1 MKKIRIGRPLLLAVT
16 AVFVFVLLFVV
27 GSRGDDGGGNG
38 RYALSAPPFV
48 GVANA
53 AADNQA
59 LDTIQNEAG
68 ISAYFQSTTPVT
80 ISSVRSV
87 FRTIEIETNDYI
99 LGSVDLANYP
109 EDYAP
114 HVYVHSDGWFLA
126 YYSNTDPAAK
136 IVDLNAYTAS
146 SDTVI
151 STKLENVLA
160 IVAGAAG
167 VGIPGITHY
176 DFRYPNA
183 TTMMIILERDQGT
196 GNDYFTINIPSS
208 FGVAERSWV
217 LYTGGSYNNGSLTLN
232 TTTLH
237 SGNSSTNHHYGSIS
251 AAQMP
256 PSTTHTITVGTD
268 STDVGGIVL
277 VYTE

>member
-1 MKKIRIGRPLLLAVT
+1 MRNIRIRRPLLFAVT

-27 GSRGDDGGGNG
+27 GSRGDEGGNG
-38 RYALSAPPFV
+38 RYALSAPSFV
-48 GVANA
+48 GVASA
-53 AADNQA
+53 AANNDA

-87 FRTIEIETNDYI
+87 FRTIELETADYI

-109 EDYAP
+109 EDHAP
-114 HVYVHSDGWFLA
+114 HVYVHKDGWFLA
-126 YYSNTDPAAK
+126 YYLNTDPAAK
-136 IVDLNAYTAS
+136 VIDLNAYTAS
-146 SDTVI
+146 GSTVI
-151 STKLENVLA
+151 STKLENALA

-183 TTMMIILERDQGT
+183 TTMMLIVERDDGA
-196 GNDYFTINIPSS
+196 GNDYFTVNIPSS
-208 FGVAERSWV
+208 VGVAERSWSFYV
-217 LYTGGSYNNGSLTLN
+217 GYWGRIRLNGSDLYA
-232 TTTLH
+232 
-237 SGNSSTNHHYGSIS
+237 GYNHHNWGSIS

-256 PSTTHTITVGTD
+256 PATTHTISVEDD
-268 STDVGGIVL
+268 SDDVGGIAL

>member
-1 MKKIRIGRPLLLAVT
+1 MKTIRMRRPLLLAVT

-27 GSRGDDGGGNG
+27 GSSGDEGGGNG

-48 GVANA
+48 GVASA
-53 AADNQA
+53 AANNDA
-59 LDTIQNEAG
+59 LETIQNEAG
-68 ISAYFQSTTPVT
+68 MSAYFQSATPVT

-109 EDYAP
+109 EDHAP

-126 YYSNTDPAAK
+126 YYLNTDPVAK
-136 IVDLNAYTAS
+136 IIDWYAYSAS
-146 SDTVI
+146 GDTII
-151 STKLENVLA
+151 STKLENVMA

-183 TTMMIILERDQGT
+183 TTLMIIAERDEGT

-208 FGVAERSWV
+208 IGVAERSWSFRDPGGDG
-217 LYTGGSYNNGSLTLN
+217 LITLNGTTLGSGGSVNRFGT
-232 TTTLH
+232 
-237 SGNSSTNHHYGSIS
+237 IS
-251 AAQMP
+251 AAQLP
-256 PSTTHTITVGTD
+256 PATTHTFVIGRSSD
-268 STDVGGIVL
+268 GVGGISL

>member
-1 MKKIRIGRPLLLAVT
+1 MKNIRVRRPLLLAVT

-27 GSRGDDGGGNG
+27 SGRGDEGGNG
-38 RYALSAPPFV
+38 RYALSAPHFV
-48 GVANA
+48 GVTSA
-53 AADNQA
+53 AADNETIE
-59 LDTIQNEAG
+59 TIQSEAG
-68 ISAYFQSTTPVT
+68 ISAYFQSTNPVT

-87 FRTIEIETNDYI
+87 FRTIEIETNEYI
-99 LGSVDLANYP
+99 LGSVDLASYP

-126 YYSNTDPAAK
+126 YYSNTDPVAK
-136 IVDLNAYTAS
+136 IIDLNAYTAS

-183 TTMMIILERDQGT
+183 TTMMIILERDQGI

-208 FGVAERSWV
+208 FGVAERSWG
-217 LYTGGSYNNGSLTLN
+217 LYTGGSNLNGSLTLN
-232 TTTLH
+232 TTILH
-237 SGNSSTNHHYGSIS
+237 SGNSYSPHHYGSIS

-268 STDVGGIVL
+268 STDVGGIAL

>member
-1 MKKIRIGRPLLLAVT
+1 MRNIRIRRPLLFAVT

-27 GSRGDDGGGNG
+27 SGRGDEGGNG

-48 GVANA
+48 GVASA
-53 AADNQA
+53 AADNDA

-87 FRTIEIETNDYI
+87 FRTIEIETADYI

-109 EDYAP
+109 EDHAP
-114 HVYVHSDGWFLA
+114 HVYVHKDGWFLA
-126 YYSNTDPAAK
+126 YYLNTDPVAK
-136 IVDLNAYTAS
+136 IVDWNAYTAS
-146 SDTVI
+146 GDTTL
-151 STKLENVLA
+151 STKLENVLS

-167 VGIPGITHY
+167 VGVSNITHY

-183 TTMMIILERDQGT
+183 NTMMLIVERHQGT
-196 GNDYFTINIPSS
+196 GNNYFTINIPSS
-208 FGVAERSWV
+208 FGVSERSWS
-217 LYTGGSYNNGSLTLN
+217 LKCNYGCGFNLNGTALQGSAIGPYPNYYGFI
-232 TTTLH
+232 
-237 SGNSSTNHHYGSIS
+237 SG
-251 AAQMP
+251 AQMP
-256 PSTTHTITVGTD
+256 PNATHTIEIYD
-268 STDVGGIVL
+268 ASDDVGGIAL